1 MKNSDAIAIFQKKDL
16 VKGLEGKYKFTK
28 ALVNNFELIKKELSF
43 ISEYVNPS
51 KEFIEFLGEKE
62 AILKKY
68 SDKSTVDGDL
78 VNYNIPEDKQDEYKQ
93 VMTELLG
100 RYKDTIDATKEQEQK
115 YLEVLKDECTIP
127 FMLIAEADI
136 PDKITMEQMEVIFH
150 WIKM

>member
-28 ALVNNFELIKKELSF
+28 ALVNNFELIKKELAF

-62 AILKKY
+62 TILKKF
-68 SDKSTVDGDL
+68 STGSTTKDDL
-78 VNYNIPEDKQDEYKQ
+78 VNYKIPPENETEYRAAIE
-93 VMTELLG
+93 VLLEK
-100 RYKDTIDATKEQEQK
+100 YKETIEATKEQEQK
-115 YLEVLKDECTIP
+115 YLEVLKEECTIQ
-127 FMLIAEADI
+127 FMLIAESDI